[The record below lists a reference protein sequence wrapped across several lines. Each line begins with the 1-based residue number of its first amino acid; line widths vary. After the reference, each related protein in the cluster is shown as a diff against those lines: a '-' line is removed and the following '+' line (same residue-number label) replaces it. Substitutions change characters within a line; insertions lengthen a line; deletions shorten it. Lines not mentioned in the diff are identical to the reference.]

1 MMDLWDSFLSLA
13 QSTKLSD
20 IHLRAGEPLAYRE
33 YGEVIKTE
41 SLVDSE
47 AIVIFLKDV
56 LDASDFARFLD
67 HKDLDFAAERN
78 GTRFRIN
85 AFWADDKIGMVL
97 RRIDSKIPN
106 FDDLNLPA
114 YTRTIPNIE
123 SGLVLVTGPTGSGK
137 STTLAAIIDV
147 INQTSSGHIITIE
160 DPVEFKHKSKRCVV
174 NQREVGKDTHSFA
187 NALKASLREDP
198 DVILVGELRDLETI
212 QLALTAA
219 ETGHLVFGT
228 LHTNTAPSTI
238 NRIIDVFP
246 PSQQEQ
252 IRSQLST
259 TLKAVVT
266 QRLFKRIDTSGRV
279 GAYEI
284 MVCNQAIR
292 NLIRENKIFQIPNVM
307 QTARNEG
314 MMLMD
319 ASIKALIADGK
330 ISPSVAIATN

>member
-1 MMDLWDSFLSLA
+1 MDLWDIFLDLA
-13 QSTKLSD
+13 RTTKLSD
-20 IHLRAGEPLAYRE
+20 IHLRAGEPIAYRE
-33 YGEVIKTE
+33 YGEVIKTDNT
-41 SLVDSE
+41 VGTD
-47 AIVIFLKDV
+47 AILAFLKDV
-56 LDASDFARFLD
+56 LESNDFARFLD
-67 HKDLDFAAERN
+67 HKDLDFAAEKE
-78 GTRFRIN
+78 GTRFRVN
-85 AFWADDKIGMVL
+85 AFWADNQIGMVL
-97 RRIDSKIPN
+97 RRIETKIPN
-106 FDDLNLPA
+106 FEDLNLPA
-114 YTRTIPNIE
+114 FIRSIPNIE
-123 SGLVLVTGPTGSGK
+123 TGLVLVTGPTGSGK

-147 INQTSSGHIITIE
+147 INQTSAGHIITIE
-160 DPVEFKHKSKRCVV
+160 DPVEFKHPAKRCVV

-266 QRLFKRIDTSGRV
+266 QRLFKRIDTAGRV

-307 QTARNEG
+307 QTARAEG

-319 ASIKALIADGK
+319 ASIKALIAEGK
-330 ISPSVAIATN
+330 VAPSAAIATT

>member
-1 MMDLWDSFLSLA
+1 MDLWDQFLDLA
-13 QSTKLSD
+13 EKTKLSD
-20 IHLRAGEPLAYRE
+20 IHLRAHQAIAYRE
-33 YGEVIKTE
+33 YGEVVKTE
-41 SLVDSE
+41 TQVDTE
-47 AIVIFLKDV
+47 TIIDFLKNV
-56 LDASDFARFLD
+56 LESNDFAKFLD
-67 HKDLDFAAERN
+67 HKDIDFAAEKN
-78 GTRFRIN
+78 GTRFRVN
-85 AFWADDKIGMVL
+85 AFWADNEIGMVL
-97 RRIDSKIPN
+97 RRIESKIPD
-106 FDDLNLPA
+106 FESLNLPA
-114 YTRTIPNIE
+114 FVRSIPNIE
-123 SGLVLVTGPTGSGK
+123 TGLVLVTGPTGSGK

-160 DPVEFKHKSKRCVV
+160 DPVEFKHPAKRCVV
-174 NQREVGKDTHSFA
+174 NQREVGKDTLSFA

-266 QRLFKRIDTSGRV
+266 QRLFKRIDAPGRV

-307 QTARNEG
+307 QTARSEG

-319 ASIKALIADGK
+319 ASIKALIAEGK
-330 ISPSVAIATN
+330 VAASAAIATQ